1 MTVITETH
9 RTVAEVAALVRLYLK
24 NEHPGGTTLDVVE
37 TGIKATEHGWRVPV
51 LPNVEPP
58 RAFEYYDT
66 LAGIEIALDEKEN
79 LNVILVPVTPD

>member
-1 MTVITETH
+1 MTVTTETC
-9 RTVAEVAALVRLYLK
+9 RSAAEVAALVRLYLK

-37 TGIKATEHGWRVPV
+37 QGIKAIESGWRVPV

-66 LAGIEIALDEKEN
+66 LAGIEMALEEKEN
-79 LNVILVPVTPD
+79 LNVILVPVTS

>member
-9 RTVAEVAALVRLYLK
+9 RTAAEVAALVRLYLK

-37 TGIKATEHGWRVPV
+37 PGIKATEHGWRVPV
-51 LPNVEPP
+51 LPNLEPP

-79 LNVILVPVTPD
+79 LNVMLVPVTP